1 MSKHQL
7 ARVIQKELIDLN
19 NRIDRKI
26 IQGRSYGEEAG
37 KHKMLL
43 RQLRQFRKS
52 SKSSLFGF
60 LSFL

>member
-7 ARVIQKELIDLN
+7 TRVIQKELVALN

-26 IQGRSYGEEAG
+26 IQGRPYGEEAG
-37 KHKMLL
+37 KHKILL
-43 RQLRQFRKS
+43 RQLYQFRKPI
-52 SKSSLFGF
+52 KSSLFSF